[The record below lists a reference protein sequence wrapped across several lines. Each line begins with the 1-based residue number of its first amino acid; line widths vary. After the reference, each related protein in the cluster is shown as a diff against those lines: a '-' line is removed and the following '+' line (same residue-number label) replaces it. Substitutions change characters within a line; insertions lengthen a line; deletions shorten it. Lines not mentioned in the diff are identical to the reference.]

1 VSRKL
6 SRKQLLIAGG
16 AAGAAAAVG
25 GGIVHE
31 SRSGATPAQADA
43 SVQSPTVPFHGVY
56 QAGILTPSQ
65 SDLRFASFD
74 FIGSGKQ
81 DLHDLLR
88 AWTTAAATLTA
99 GQPLGTPN
107 EDPAKPPTDT
117 GEATGLAPARLTL
130 TFGLGPTLF
139 DKVGLSSRRP
149 PQLTD
154 IPHFPF
160 DELDPSISGGDL
172 CVQACADD
180 PQVAFHAIR
189 ALTRIGFGVT
199 ALRWIQSG
207 FTSAPVGNGTKRN
220 LMGFKD
226 GTANPS
232 TSDAAMM
239 KSNVWASAGDGQDW
253 MANGSYLVSR
263 KVEIRIEVWDTSA
276 ESEQEGVFGRH
287 KRSGAP
293 FGATSEFDTVHIEDI
308 PARAHIRR
316 ANPRQGEVTE
326 RERILRRGYNFD
338 EGLDAGFTE
347 SVAGLFFLAYQ
358 RDPRAQFVPI
368 QSRLAAEDRLNEYI
382 QHVSS
387 AVWAILPGVERPD
400 DYLGQTLFEA

>member
-1 VSRKL
+1 M
-6 SRKQLLIAGG
+6 
-16 AAGAAAAVG
+16 
-25 GGIVHE
+25 HE
-31 SRSGATPAQADA
+31 SRSGAAAVPPQTAQAA
-43 SVQSPTVPFHGVY
+43 PTVAFHGTH
-56 QAGILTPSQ
+56 QAGILTPAQ

-74 FIGSGKQ
+74 FLGSGAG
-81 DLHDLLR
+81 DLRDLLR
-88 AWTTAAATLTA
+88 AWTSAAVLLTA
-99 GQPLGTPN
+99 GRSLSPPH
-107 EDPAKPPTDT
+107 EDPEKPPADT
-117 GEATGLAPARLTL
+117 GEAFGLAPARLTL

-139 DKVGLSSRRP
+139 EKVGLKSMRP
-149 PQLTD
+149 PQLAD

-172 CVQACADD
+172 CIQACADD
-180 PQVAFHAIR
+180 PQVAFHAVR
-189 ALTRIGFGVT
+189 ALTRIGFGVS

-207 FTSAPVGNGTKRN
+207 FLSTPTDGGTKRN

-239 KSNVWASAGDGQDW
+239 KSNVWAATGDGQDW

-263 KVEIRIEVWDTSA
+263 RIEIHIEVWDTSA
-276 ESEQEGVFGRH
+276 ETEQDGVFGRH
-287 KRSGAP
+287 KMSGAP
-293 FGATSEFDTVHIEDI
+293 FGGTGEFDTVHIKDI
-308 PARAHIRR
+308 PAKAHIRR

-326 RERILRRGYNFD
+326 RQRILRRGYNFD
-338 EGLDAGFTE
+338 EGLDPGFTE

-368 QSRLAAEDRLNEYI
+368 QTRLAAEDRLNEYI

-387 AVWAILPGVERPD
+387 AVWAVLPGVERPGD
-400 DYLGQTLFEA
+400 FLGQTLLRA

>member
-1 VSRKL
+1 VSGKL

-25 GGIVHE
+25 GGLVHE
-31 SRSGATPAQADA
+31 SRSGAAPAPAATTDR
-43 SVQSPTVPFHGVY
+43 SPTVPFHGVH
-56 QAGILTPSQ
+56 QAGILTPQQ

-74 FIGSGKQ
+74 FVGQGKS

-88 AWTTAAATLTA
+88 SWTTAAALLTA
-99 GQPLGTPN
+99 GRSLSPPH
-107 EDPAKPPTDT
+107 EDPEKPPADT
-117 GEATGLAPARLTL
+117 GEAAGLAPARLTL
-130 TFGLGPTLF
+130 TFGLGPTVF
-139 DKVGLSSRRP
+139 GKVGLASKKP
-149 PQLTD
+149 PQLAD

-160 DELDPSISGGDL
+160 DELDPGTSYGDV
-172 CVQACADD
+172 CIQACADD

-189 ALTRIGFGVT
+189 ALTRIGFGHV

-207 FTSAPVGNGTKRN
+207 FASAPKDGGTKRN

-226 GTANPS
+226 GTANPP

-239 KSNVWASAGDGQDW
+239 QSNVWANAGDGQDW
-253 MANGSYLVSR
+253 MTNGSYLVSR
-263 KVEIRIEVWDTSA
+263 RIEIHIEVWDTSA
-276 ESEQEGVFGRH
+276 ETEQDGVFGRH
-287 KRSGAP
+287 KLSGAP
-293 FGATSEFDTVHIEDI
+293 FGGKGEFDPVNIKDI
-308 PARAHIRR
+308 PVKAHIRR
-316 ANPRQGEVTE
+316 ANPRQGEATE
-326 RERILRRGYNFD
+326 RQRILRRGYNFD

-368 QSRLAAEDRLNEYI
+368 QARLAAEDRLNEYI

-387 AVWAILPGVERPD
+387 AVWAVLPGVEHPD
-400 DYLGQTLFEA
+400 GYLGQTLFEA

>member
-1 VSRKL
+1 VSRRL

-31 SRSGATPAQADA
+31 SRSGAAPASAGA
-43 SVQSPTVPFHGVY
+43 SAQPPTVPFHGVH
-56 QAGILTPSQ
+56 QAGILTPAQ
-65 SDLRFASFD
+65 SDLRFAAFD
-74 FIGSGKQ
+74 FIGSGKE

-88 AWTTAAATLTA
+88 AWTRAAATLTA
-99 GQPLGTPN
+99 GRSLAPPH

-117 GEATGLAPARLTL
+117 GETAGLAPARLTL

-139 DKVGLSSRRP
+139 EKVGLGSKRP
-149 PQLTD
+149 PQLAD

-160 DELDPSISGGDL
+160 DELDPDNSYGDL

-180 PQVAFHAIR
+180 PQVAFHAVR
-189 ALTRIGFGVT
+189 ALTRIGFGTV

-207 FTSAPVGNGTKRN
+207 FLSVPKDGDTKRN

-232 TSDAAMM
+232 TTDAAMM
-239 KSNVWASAGDGQDW
+239 KSNVWANTGDGQDW

-263 KVEIRIEVWDTSA
+263 KIEIHIEVWDSSA

-287 KRSGAP
+287 KASGAP
-293 FGATSEFDTVHIEDI
+293 FGGTKEFDTVHISDI
-308 PARAHIRR
+308 PAMAHIRR

-326 RERILRRGYNFD
+326 RER
-338 EGLDAGFTE
+338 
-347 SVAGLFFLAYQ
+347 
-358 RDPRAQFVPI
+358 DPRAQFVPI
-368 QSRLAAEDRLNEYI
+368 QARLAAKDRLNEYI

-387 AVWAILPGVERPD
+387 AVWAVLPGVETHD
-400 DYLGQTLFEA
+400 GYLGQTLFET